1 MKSPYEMFETD
12 PDAEKE
18 KGVEVD
24 FGSFQITLL
33 RAGGA
38 NKKYANVLNA
48 KIQPVRRRMQNGS
61 LSDEESAK
69 LYAEIY
75 ADSIII
81 GWKNVRDRKGKVIPY
96 NRENVIKLLL
106 DLPEL
111 FRDIEARANS
121 FANFRKE
128 DMEEDA
134 KNSKKS

>member
-1 MKSPYEMFETD
+1 MKSPYELFETD
-12 PDAEKE
+12 AEVEKE
-18 KGVEVD
+18 KGID
-24 FGSFQITLL
+24 IDYGSFQITIL

-61 LSDEESAK
+61 LSDDESSK
-69 LYAEIY
+69 IYAEVY
-75 ADSIII
+75 ADSIIT
-81 GWKNVRDRKGKVIPY
+81 GWKGVKDRKGKAIPY
-96 NRENVIKLLL
+96 TRENVIKLLL